1 MEIIT
6 QLKDLLQNN
15 GSQTVD
21 KEKVLNSV
29 TLLAEHRELLKQMVR
44 NTPNDMDL
52 GKTVRSLYNT
62 MNDDKEI

>member
-6 QLKDLLQNN
+6 QLNDLIKND

-21 KEKVLNSV
+21 TEKIMKSV
-29 TLLAEHRELLKQMVR
+29 TQLAEQREILKQMVR

-52 GKTVRSLYNT
+52 GKTVRSYYSALN
-62 MNDDKEI
+62 NDKEI